1 MRIYNYTKE
10 CQSWEAANPK
20 E

>member
-1 MRIYNYTKE
+1 MRIYTKE
-10 CQSWEAANPK
+10 CQSWKAANPK